1 VTPVVTAAMT
11 DRFKPSRGGVIN
23 IWDYVDEEWA
33 FADGRLALRGH
44 NGSGKTKALEVLF
57 PFVLDGM
64 ADSRRLDPFSGENR
78 TMKSNLLFRG
88 QESEY
93 GYVWMEFARARDAH
107 GASGTAEASAET
119 VTLIIGMRA
128 HRNMDGVRMSFF
140 VTGKRV
146 GVDFGLLS
154 ADSRPLTERQL
165 RAVLEPDAGRKTAT
179 EYRDLVDH
187 RLFGLGRERYAQLL
201 DLLLALRRP
210 LLAKDLDPAK
220 VSDTLTSGLS
230 PVDDDLVQ
238 QAARDFENLAAVQK
252 LFDDLT
258 AANAAVGEFR
268 THYEAYLRSNV
279 KFALDRVQARSDVA
293 ADHAERLAGAAA
305 ARRIAVAAERAAE
318 ADREASRSE
327 GETLQGRLAGLKN
340 SEEYK
345 AQGRIEDKRREVA
358 ARAAEVARQRDG
370 LDRDR
375 RRLADQTAAVG
386 KLANR
391 VTGTRA
397 EADRIAAALADA
409 AQRAGIADDGFGPV
423 DAGDELIAT
432 ARARVAARRDD
443 IGEIRRLL
451 EAIRDAKAR
460 RAYAEQEL
468 GRKTAAHE
476 RQQHDADTAAARL
489 TAARAEA
496 TEILTAWSARWSP
509 PSDASR
515 PTDAP
520 PRTDEA
526 SLPADGSEL
535 PDHLITTADIDAL
548 TEVLERTGEPGA
560 ASLAEAYD
568 RCTADR
574 QAATITAQ
582 ANLGAA
588 LREARQ
594 HLTDLRAERDAIA
607 AEQDDAPPAS
617 DLRPATRDAR
627 PGAPLWQLVRFA
639 PDVPDETAAAIEGAL
654 YGAGLLTA
662 WVHPDPALTRTALD
676 AAEADGY
683 LIPAASGGAPGAS
696 PGTASGGA
704 KTLADILIA
713 EDQEHVPADVIVAV
727 LRSITLADDIMASG
741 SDIPARPVSRG
752 IDYVLGY
759 APEAKAARSVASASQ
774 PLVSTKA
781 QFSYGVHVGARPKQV
796 PEYIGA
802 TNRAD
807 RRRARL
813 AEQDER
819 IASAAGQE
827 REHAARAE
835 RAAALHEDFRR
846 ARRELPDTRPVAKAA
861 EAAGRQAA
869 LLARTREDVELTRAT
884 LDNAIAETDARTRQL
899 RDAAA
904 ERRMPTDATDVDA
917 IARAAAEFENA
928 ASDLHRERATLARA
942 EEDLAEQAEAV
953 ERQRQEQAE
962 AEAALDQAERFQAA
976 LDEEFRTLEEALQTD
991 VQHVLEQIR
1000 QAERALKDAQQA
1012 YAQHDRRARG
1022 EHDKVTAADRDVVNE
1037 RQSLADAVVQ
1047 LFEQATAFAEFA
1059 RPDLRPLLSVG
1070 AAPGWPDAAAW
1081 PDAQRVGEDLAARL
1095 AGGQS
1100 GQSRDASQADPNAQ
1114 PDPAAVVGSALPSA
1128 VTQILDAFTAATRGG
1143 RQVTEGS
1150 LKNTADRMSVA
1161 LKDFTDALATC
1172 EEDYRVDWEP
1182 GAVVTVHVIDD
1193 EGRKP
1198 VARFATRIAER
1209 AADQGVLLEDRE
1221 RKVLEDE
1228 LLAALAGQIH
1238 TRVVAARDLTRNM
1251 NEDTRSKPMSS
1262 GIAVGIR
1269 WAQSDKITD
1278 PQRAASRLL
1287 DRDLPGP
1294 ERLAELR
1301 GLLRDMIREYRA
1313 GHPRATYR
1321 EALGSVLDYRS
1332 WHAFELLLIQPGEGE
1347 TRLTR
1352 AKHSVMSGGEKSAA
1366 IHLPLFAAANALYSS
1381 AKEHCP
1387 RLIAL
1392 DEAFVGIDER
1402 YKPDLFGLA
1411 VKFDLDLFMTGHD
1424 LWVTTDTVPMIAHYD
1439 LYHDKVTRTTSALL
1453 ILWDGQQL
1461 IDATAGYKDN
1471 DALTT
1476 EILGFRPTRHTPLG
1490 VNATLYTPALGQGP
1504 DDDDQDEEP

>member
-1 VTPVVTAAMT
+1 M
-11 DRFKPSRGGVIN
+11 
-23 IWDYVDEEWA
+23 
-33 FADGRLALRGH
+33 
-44 NGSGKTKALEVLF
+44 
-57 PFVLDGM
+57 
-64 ADSRRLDPFSGENR
+64 
-78 TMKSNLLFRG
+78 
-88 QESEY
+88 
-93 GYVWMEFARARDAH
+93 
-107 GASGTAEASAET
+107 
-119 VTLIIGMRA
+119 
-128 HRNMDGVRMSFF
+128 
-140 VTGKRV
+140 
-146 GVDFGLLS
+146 
-154 ADSRPLTERQL
+154 
-165 RAVLEPDAGRKTAT
+165 
-179 EYRDLVDH
+179 
-187 RLFGLGRERYAQLL
+187 
-201 DLLLALRRP
+201 
-210 LLAKDLDPAK
+210 
-220 VSDTLTSGLS
+220 
-230 PVDDDLVQ
+230 
-238 QAARDFENLAAVQK
+238 
-252 LFDDLT
+252 
-258 AANAAVGEFR
+258 
-268 THYEAYLRSNV
+268 
-279 KFALDRVQARSDVA
+279 
-293 ADHAERLAGAAA
+293 
-305 ARRIAVAAERAAE
+305 
-318 ADREASRSE
+318 
-327 GETLQGRLAGLKN
+327 
-340 SEEYK
+340 
-345 AQGRIEDKRREVA
+345 
-358 ARAAEVARQRDG
+358 
-370 LDRDR
+370 
-375 RRLADQTAAVG
+375 
-386 KLANR
+386 
-391 VTGTRA
+391 
-397 EADRIAAALADA
+397 
-409 AQRAGIADDGFGPV
+409 
-423 DAGDELIAT
+423 
-432 ARARVAARRDD
+432 
-443 IGEIRRLL
+443 
-451 EAIRDAKAR
+451 
-460 RAYAEQEL
+460 
-468 GRKTAAHE
+468 
-476 RQQHDADTAAARL
+476 
-489 TAARAEA
+489 
-496 TEILTAWSARWSP
+496 
-509 PSDASR
+509 
-515 PTDAP
+515 
-520 PRTDEA
+520 
-526 SLPADGSEL
+526 
-535 PDHLITTADIDAL
+535 
-548 TEVLERTGEPGA
+548 LERTGDPGA
-560 ASLAEAYD
+560 ASLSEAYD

-588 LREARQ
+588 LREARRR
-594 HLTDLRAERDAIA
+594 LTDLRAERDAIA

-639 PDVPDETAAAIEGAL
+639 PDVPDEAAAAIEGAL

-662 WVHPDPALTRTALD
+662 WVHPDPELTRTALE

-683 LIPAASGGAPGAS
+683 LIPTASGSAPGAS
-696 PGTASGGA
+696 PGGASGGA
-704 KTLADILIA
+704 KTLADVLIA
-713 EDQEHVPADVIVAV
+713 EDQEHVPVDVIVAV
-727 LRSITLADDIMASG
+727 LRSITLTDDIMTSG

-752 IDYVLGY
+752 GDYVFGD
-759 APEAKAARSVASASQ
+759 AREPRAARSVASAQQ
-774 PLVSTKA
+774 PLISTKA
-781 QFSYGVHVGARPKQV
+781 QFSYGVHVGSRPKQV

-807 RRRARL
+807 RRRLRL

-819 IASAAGQE
+819 IAAAAGQE
-827 REHAARAE
+827 HVLAAQAD
-835 RAAALHEDFRR
+835 RAAALQEDFRR

-869 LLARTREDVELTRAT
+869 LLARTREDVELARVT
-884 LDNAIAETDARTRQL
+884 LDSGIAEADARTRQL
-899 RDAAA
+899 RHAAA

-928 ASDLHRERATLARA
+928 ASDLHKERGTLARA
-942 EEDLAEQAEAV
+942 EEDLAERTEAV
-953 ERQRQEQAE
+953 ERQRQEQLE
-962 AEAALDQAERFQAA
+962 AEAALAEAERFQAA

-1000 QAERALKDAQQA
+1000 QTDRDLKAAQHA
-1012 YAQHDRRARG
+1012 YAQHERRARD
-1022 EHDKVTAADRDVVNE
+1022 EHDKVTAADRDVLNE
-1037 RQSLADAVVQ
+1037 RQSLADAVGQ
-1047 LFEQATAFAEFA
+1047 LFDQASAFGEFA

-1070 AAPGWPDAAAW
+1070 TALGWPDAAAW
-1081 PDAQRVGEDLAARL
+1081 PDAGRASEDLAARL
-1095 AGGQS
+1095 IGGPPDPSAPSDPSAQS
-1100 GQSRDASQADPNAQ
+1100 
-1114 PDPAAVVGSALPSA
+1114 DPAAVVRSALPAA
-1128 VTQILDAFTAATRGG
+1128 VTQILDAFAIATRGG

-1161 LKDFTDALATC
+1161 LKDFTDALAAC

-1182 GAVVTVHVIDD
+1182 GAIVTVHVIDD

-1198 VARFATRIAER
+1198 VAQFATRIAER

-1269 WAQSDKITD
+1269 WAQSEKITD

-1332 WHAFELLLIQPGEGE
+1332 WHAFELLLIQPGEAE
-1347 TRLTR
+1347 VRLTR
-1352 AKHSVMSGGEKSAA
+1352 ARHSVMSGGEKSAA

-1381 AKEHCP
+1381 AKDHCP

-1461 IDATAGYKDN
+1461 IDATAGYQDN

-1490 VNATLYTPALGQGP
+1490 VDSTLYAPALGP
-1504 DDDDQDEEP
+1504 SPEDDDEDDA

>member
-1 VTPVVTAAMT
+1 
-11 DRFKPSRGGVIN
+11 
-23 IWDYVDEEWA
+23 
-33 FADGRLALRGH
+33 
-44 NGSGKTKALEVLF
+44 
-57 PFVLDGM
+57 
-64 ADSRRLDPFSGENR
+64 
-78 TMKSNLLFRG
+78 
-88 QESEY
+88 
-93 GYVWMEFARARDAH
+93 
-107 GASGTAEASAET
+107 
-119 VTLIIGMRA
+119 
-128 HRNMDGVRMSFF
+128 
-140 VTGKRV
+140 
-146 GVDFGLLS
+146 
-154 ADSRPLTERQL
+154 
-165 RAVLEPDAGRKTAT
+165 
-179 EYRDLVDH
+179 
-187 RLFGLGRERYAQLL
+187 
-201 DLLLALRRP
+201 
-210 LLAKDLDPAK
+210 
-220 VSDTLTSGLS
+220 
-230 PVDDDLVQ
+230 
-238 QAARDFENLAAVQK
+238 
-252 LFDDLT
+252 
-258 AANAAVGEFR
+258 
-268 THYEAYLRSNV
+268 
-279 KFALDRVQARSDVA
+279 
-293 ADHAERLAGAAA
+293 
-305 ARRIAVAAERAAE
+305 
-318 ADREASRSE
+318 
-327 GETLQGRLAGLKN
+327 
-340 SEEYK
+340 
-345 AQGRIEDKRREVA
+345 
-358 ARAAEVARQRDG
+358 
-370 LDRDR
+370 
-375 RRLADQTAAVG
+375 
-386 KLANR
+386 
-391 VTGTRA
+391 
-397 EADRIAAALADA
+397 
-409 AQRAGIADDGFGPV
+409 
-423 DAGDELIAT
+423 
-432 ARARVAARRDD
+432 VAARRDD

-451 EAIRDAKAR
+451 EAIRDAKAK

-468 GRKTAAHE
+468 GRKTSAHE
-476 RQQHDADTAAARL
+476 RQQHDADAAAAHL
-489 TAARAEA
+489 TATRAEA
-496 TEILTAWSARWSP
+496 TDTLTAWSARWSP
-509 PSDASR
+509 PSHAPRTD
-515 PTDAP
+515 DAP
-520 PRTDEA
+520 PTADEA
-526 SLPADGSEL
+526 PLPVDGSEL
-535 PDHLITTADIDAL
+535 PDHLITAADIDAL
-548 TEVLERTGEPGA
+548 TEMLEHTGEPGA
-560 ASLAEAYD
+560 ASLAEAFD

-588 LREARQ
+588 LREARRR
-594 HLTDLRAERDAIA
+594 LTDLRAERDAIA

-662 WVHPDPALTRTALD
+662 WVHPDPALTKAALE

-683 LIPAASGGAPGAS
+683 LIPTAPAGAPGAS
-696 PGTASGGA
+696 PGAASGGA
-704 KTLADILIA
+704 RTLADVLIA

-727 LRSITLADDIMASG
+727 LRSITLTDDIMASG

-759 APEAKAARSVASASQ
+759 APEPRTARSVASASQ

-807 RRRARL
+807 RRRTRL

-819 IASAAGQE
+819 IATAAAHE
-827 REHAARAE
+827 RLLTARAE

-846 ARRELPDTRPVAKAA
+846 ARRELPDTRPVARAA

-869 LLARTREDVELTRAT
+869 LLAKTREDVEITRAT
-884 LDNAIAETDARTRQL
+884 LDSAIAETDARTRQL
-899 RDAAA
+899 RQAAA

-928 ASDLHRERATLARA
+928 ASDLHKERSTLARA

-953 ERQRQEQAE
+953 ERQRQEHLQAE
-962 AEAALDQAERFQAA
+962 TALDEAERFQAA

-1000 QAERALKDAQQA
+1000 RTERDLRTVQQA
-1012 YAQHDRRARG
+1012 FAQHDTRARA
-1022 EHDKVTAADRDVVNE
+1022 EHDKVTAADRDVLNE
-1037 RQSLADAVVQ
+1037 RQSLADAVGQ
-1047 LFEQATAFAEFA
+1047 FFDQAAAFGEFA
-1059 RPDLRPLLSVG
+1059 RRDLRPLLSVG
-1070 AAPGWPDAAAW
+1070 TALGWPEAAAW
-1081 PDAQRVGEDLAARL
+1081 PDPERASEDLAARL
-1095 AGGQS
+1095 TGAQS
-1100 GQSRDASQADPNAQ
+1100 GQPDQAGRPDRGDPTE
-1114 PDPAAVVGSALPSA
+1114 VVRSALPPA
-1128 VTQILDAFTAATRGG
+1128 ATQILDAFAVATRGG

-1150 LKNTADRMSVA
+1150 MKNTADRMSVA
-1161 LKDFTDALATC
+1161 LKDFTDALAAC

-1182 GAVVTVHVIDD
+1182 GAIVTVHVIDD

-1198 VARFATRIAER
+1198 VAQFATRIAER

-1238 TRVVAARDLTRNM
+1238 TRVVAARDLTRTM
-1251 NEDTRSKPMSS
+1251 NDDTRSKPMSS

-1278 PQRAASRLL
+1278 PQRAASKLL

-1352 AKHSVMSGGEKSAA
+1352 ARHSVMSGGEKSAA

-1381 AKEHCP
+1381 AKDHCP

-1471 DALTT
+1471 DALTA

-1490 VNATLYTPALGQGP
+1490 ADATLYTPALGP
-1504 DDDDQDEEP
+1504 SPEDDEDEEP